1 MERRL
6 LCFGHLDR
14 RVPGQIVARPTSDQT
29 CVHDDEV
36 PPFAAVHIDVCR
48 GPGAT
53 CEVTAAALAIA
64 LVLGFIIAVLKVVP
78 CRPLPRAL
86 LDFYTSIFRG
96 VPLIVLFMA
105 YFATPQLTGYKISM
119 FAAGV
124 ITLGLN
130 GSATVSE
137 TVRGGNAGVDRGQY
151 DAARAIGLPYGTMMR
166 LIVIPQALRSVIP
179 ALVNEVITV
188 LKSSSLVATI
198 GLLDMMRA
206 AQSVQ
211 ALTYRAFEPFLA
223 VAVVYYLIVMAL
235 TAAGHAVE
243 RKFCL

>member
-1 MERRL
+1 MTMKFYL
-6 LCFGHLDR
+6 LQPYISMFVEGL
-14 RVPGQIVARPTSDQT
+14 
-29 CVHDDEV
+29 
-36 PPFAAVHIDVCR
+36 AV
-48 GPGAT
+48 T

-78 CRPLPRAL
+78 CRPLRAL

-96 VPLIVLFMA
+96 VPLIVLLFMA

-137 TVRGGNAGVDRGQY
+137 TVRGGIEGVDRGQY

-166 LIVIPQALRSVIP
+166 LIIIPQALIP

-198 GLLDMMRA
+198 GLMDMMRA